1 MVGHD
6 GTTEG
11 FSPKSPTFFYF
22 LFTVYGGIFIVIWLD
37 CGGKGSNCRDVKGG
51 TRGGEGEQR
60 WDGMKGREDLLLT
73 VAERNIRP
81 ALSL

>member
-1 MVGHD
+1 MGHD

-11 FSPKSPTFFYF
+11 FSQSPKSPTFF
-22 LFTVYGGIFIVIWLD
+22 FTVYGGIFTVIWLD
-37 CGGKGSNCRDVKGG
+37 CGGKGPNWRDVKGG

-60 WDGMKGREDLLLT
+60 WDGMKGREDFLLT
-73 VAERNIRP
+73 VTERNIGP